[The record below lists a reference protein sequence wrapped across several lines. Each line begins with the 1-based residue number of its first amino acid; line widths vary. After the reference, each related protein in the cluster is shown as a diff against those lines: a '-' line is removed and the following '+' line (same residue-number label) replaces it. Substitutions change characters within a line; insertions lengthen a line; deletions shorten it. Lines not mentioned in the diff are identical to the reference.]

1 MKNSYSNIFSFN
13 KKNHKKTLNFLNNGN
28 VAGLPTETVY
38 GLAGNAYSKNS
49 VNKIFKLKGRP
60 QSNPLIIH
68 YYDLNK
74 AINDVE
80 TNHNFL
86 KLYKKFC
93 PGPITFV
100 LKRKIDSK
108 VHPLACAKLETIA
121 IRFPMHKVI
130 RSILKKI
137 NYPLAMP
144 SANKSSG
151 VSPVSAYDVYE
162 EFKNKISYILDGGNS
177 KIGIESTVIDL
188 TNKPRIL
195 RPGIIEKETI
205 EKILKLKLGFKNN
218 INIKVKKSPGLMLKH
233 YSPGI
238 PIRLNQKKHDKKSAF
253 IYLGKKYKNKK
264 DYYNLSEKFNLKE
277 AASNLYKTFRII
289 KKKGYKKIQISK
301 IPNTGSGIAINDRI
315 KRAAKF
321 K

>member
-13 KKNHKKTLNFLNNGN
+13 KKIHKKTLNFLNKGN

-38 GLAGNAYSKNS
+38 GLAGNAYSIKS
-49 VNKIFKLKGRP
+49 VKKIFKLKGRP
-60 QSNPLIIH
+60 KSNPLIVH
-68 YYDLNK
+68 YYDLNS
-74 AINDVE
+74 AIKDVE
-80 TNHNFL
+80 INQNFL

-100 LKRKIDSK
+100 LKRKTDSK
-108 VHPLACAKLETIA
+108 IHPLVCAKLDTVA

-151 VSPVSAYDVYE
+151 VSPVSAKDVYE
-162 EFKNKISYILDGGNS
+162 EFKNKISFILDGGGS

-188 TNKPRIL
+188 TNKPIIL
-195 RPGIIEKETI
+195 RPGILEKETI
-205 EKILKLKLGFKNN
+205 EKTLKLKLRFKHNVNN
-218 INIKVKKSPGLMLKH
+218 KVFRSPGLMVKH

-238 PIRLNQKKHDKKSAF
+238 PIILNQKNHDEKSAF

-264 DYYNLSEKFNLKE
+264 DFYNLSKRFNLKE

-301 IPNTGSGIAINDRI
+301 IPNKGSGIAINDRI